1 MRCKL
6 SVINVYCELI
16 TWLSIEYEWYFSYR
30 CVLKRFQFSSFCYKD
45 IIYESLSYE
54 MLNVFLSKY
63 ICFQGYFNC
72 FVSSVFTVEKD
83 NGASLWSSIL
93 FVSAKNYKFIES
105 ANCFLVNSSIFL
117 LTHFKFYPYRQ
128 EVQNAV
134 SHTCL
139 IKYILIKTLHSLHIN
154 MVFVYCIKVHVS
166 SVK

>member
-63 ICFQGYFNC
+63 ISFQGYFNC
-72 FVSSVFTVEKD
+72 FVSSVFTVQKD
-83 NGASLWSSIL
+83 NGASLWSGIL
-93 FVSAKNYKFIES
+93 FMSAKNYKLIES
-105 ANCFLVNSSIFL
+105 TNCFLEKYVYLVFIDTFLTLPLKSKSS
-117 LTHFKFYPYRQ
+117 KYRVPYMF
-128 EVQNAV
+128 N
-134 SHTCL
+134 
-139 IKYILIKTLHSLHIN
+139 
-154 MVFVYCIKVHVS
+154 
-166 SVK
+166 